1 LNSKPQTTDDLISAL
16 KEIERKEYQQLRK
29 AVPLWIIGF
38 ALLLFS
44 LVVPLMAGG
53 DVRLLPTLI
62 LKIMAVVLFAVVAIL
77 FVVKIR
83 RLSKIDYNVRL
94 LPTLIL
100 KIMSVVLFAVVAILF
115 VVKIRRL
122 SKIDYSENV
131 RMFLEKAE
139 KRFTFPGREYWLFSF
154 LLVIL
159 IAYGAHFYISDV
171 LFRYFD
177 VSEPWVGFGISV
189 VFFTAVFVV
198 GYTATRSNW
207 NKERTPLLAEIRRM
221 RADLGS
227 EEVNESGM

>member
-1 LNSKPQTTDDLISAL
+1 MDLDALKVRSKSLKAPQVLTYGLNSKPQTTDDLISAL

-83 RLSKIDYNVRL
+83 RLSKIDY
-94 LPTLIL
+94 T
-100 KIMSVVLFAVVAILF
+100 
-115 VVKIRRL
+115 
-122 SKIDYSENV
+122 ENV

>member
-1 LNSKPQTTDDLISAL
+1 MDLDSLKDQSKRLKAPQVYADGVHSRVQTTDDLISAL

-29 AVPLWIIGF
+29 AVPLWSIGF
-38 ALLLFS
+38 ALFLFS
-44 LVVPLMAGG
+44 LVAQLMAGG
-53 DVRLLPTLI
+53 D
-62 LKIMAVVLFAVVAIL
+62 
-77 FVVKIR
+77 
-83 RLSKIDYNVRL
+83 VRL

-122 SKIDYSENV
+122 SKIDYTENV

-139 KRFTFPGREYWLFSF
+139 KRFTFPGRAYWLFPF

-189 VFFTAVFVV
+189 VFFTAVFGV

-207 NKERTPLLAEIRRM
+207 NRERTPLLEEIRRM

-227 EEVNESGM
+227 EEANESRT

>member
-83 RLSKIDYNVRL
+83 RLSKIDY
-94 LPTLIL
+94 T
-100 KIMSVVLFAVVAILF
+100 
-115 VVKIRRL
+115 
-122 SKIDYSENV
+122 ENV